1 MHALRLALIVSL
13 LGCASGTAP
22 PSRPPASEGEG
33 GEATRDSGAA
43 ATGGAR
49 GGSGGATGGAPGT
62 GGTAPAPVDAA
73 TASDAAAVTA
83 PGSCAQ
89 LFNQGA
95 PSEWVYYDARGK
107 LAYKAVDERG
117 DRIMDFS
124 HAGYHGGGVALPK
137 VPVVAMVKPSGA
149 DDTAAIQAAIDLV
162 AKRPLE
168 NGTRGAVLLAPG
180 QYRAAGTLNITA
192 SGVVVRGSGSG
203 DGGSE
208 VAIVG
213 SHVVIQV
220 AGGGAR
226 QPGGAAAAITDE
238 YVPAGGRSLTVASAA
253 GFKVGDPVLVSRPV
267 TAAWRSFM
275 GGDAFA
281 GWLPAGTVQSW
292 ERSIT
297 AIEGNRL
304 TIDIP
309 VPDSLDRKYV
319 APPGGSVQKYTFA
332 GRIAEVG
339 IEALRFRAPKRGSG
353 GSPTFLNMTNTED
366 AWLDD
371 VEVWNTVEGV
381 QLAAGSRRITATR
394 VRLLHDPSDVFTA
407 AAPAEWTIRGSEVL
421 IDRSASKGA
430 VKVMMVTTQ
439 SGTPGP
445 NVVLDFEGDGPM
457 SHIQPHQN
465 WATGLLIDR
474 SVVSSEGTK
483 FESAIGFVHR
493 GHAGSDHGWA
503 IGWGV
508 VWNCTAPSV
517 LLQKPPGVML
527 WAIGC
532 KTTPSEPAPAV
543 KTDAPLIPNGT
554 FESVNMPVAPGSLYL
569 AQLCDRL
576 GPQALANI
584 GH

>member
-1 MHALRLALIVSL
+1 M
-13 LGCASGTAP
+13 
-22 PSRPPASEGEG
+22 
-33 GEATRDSGAA
+33 
-43 ATGGAR
+43 
-49 GGSGGATGGAPGT
+49 
-62 GGTAPAPVDAA
+62 
-73 TASDAAAVTA
+73 
-83 PGSCAQ
+83 
-89 LFNQGA
+89 
-95 PSEWVYYDARGK
+95 
-107 LAYKAVDERG
+107 
-117 DRIMDFS
+117 
-124 HAGYHGGGVALPK
+124 
-137 VPVVAMVKPSGA
+137 GA
-149 DDTAAIQAAIDLV
+149 D
-162 AKRPLE
+162 
-168 NGTRGAVLLAPG
+168 
-180 QYRAAGTLNITA
+180 
-192 SGVVVRGSGSG
+192 
-203 DGGSE
+203 
-208 VAIVG
+208 
-213 SHVVIQV
+213 
-220 AGGGAR
+220 
-226 QPGGAAAAITDE
+226 
-238 YVPAGGRSLTVASAA
+238 
-253 GFKVGDPVLVSRPV
+253 
-267 TAAWRSFM
+267 SFP
-275 GGDAFA
+275 
-281 GWLPAGTVQSW
+281 GWLPAGTVQPW

-304 TIDIP
+304 TIDVP

-319 APPGGSVQKYTFA
+319 APPGGSVQKYTFE
-332 GRIAEVG
+332 GRLAEVG

-465 WATGLLIDR
+465 WATRLLIDR

-493 GHAGSDHGWA
+493 GHAGSDHGWS
-503 IGWGV
+503 IGWAV
-508 VWNCTAPSV
+508 AWNCTAPSV
-517 LLQKPPGVML
+517 LLQKPPGSML

-543 KTDAPLIPNGT
+543 KTTAPLLPTGT
-554 FESVNMPVAPGSLYL
+554 FESVNAPVAPSSLYL